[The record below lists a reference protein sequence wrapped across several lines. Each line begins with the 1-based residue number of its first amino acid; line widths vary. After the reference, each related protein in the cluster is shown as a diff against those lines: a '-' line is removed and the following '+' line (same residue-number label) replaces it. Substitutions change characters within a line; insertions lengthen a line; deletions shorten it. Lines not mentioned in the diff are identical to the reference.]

1 MIATLALCFAL
12 DVPVDAPVDPAT
24 PAEAAA
30 ATTEAAAAP
39 AAPAAPAAA
48 APAPSTWQRDIGVG
62 LVASGATVAVVGTA
76 SFTLIDSL
84 TTPDRR
90 GQEPSEAANQFAT
103 IAGFTS
109 AALTSVSAV
118 VIVVGATLLVTD

>member
-12 DVPVDAPVDPAT
+12 DVPPVD
-24 PAEAAA
+24 
-30 ATTEAAAAP
+30 P
-39 AAPAAPAAA
+39 AAPAAEAAPATAA
-48 APAPSTWQRDIGVG
+48 STPSTATPAPAPAPSTWQRDIGVG

-90 GQEPSEAANQFAT
+90 GQEPSAAATQFAT